1 MKKIITGA
9 VAFAAPMLV
18 MAQTTAFSLLAV
30 VSNILKILPKMLI
43 AAGFVYFI
51 WGVIKY
57 VIADDADDKE
67 KARSVVTRGILG
79 LFIILSIWGLIGIIG
94 STFGIGAGGGVS
106 ENIPSVF

>member
-1 MKKIITGA
+1 MKKIITGFTA
-9 VAFAAPMLV
+9 LV
-18 MAQTTAFSLLAV
+18 IPSLAMAQTTAFSLLAV
-30 VSNILKILPKMLI
+30 VSNILKVLPKMLI

-94 STFGIGAGGGVS
+94 STFGIGAGGDVS
-106 ENIPSVF
+106 TNIPSVF